1 MEIKVRALDGIEAK
15 STQEIEKE
23 LLDKHEESIA
33 SEGQVKSEDVKS
45 EDEDSIQEGDV
56 LSFINK
62 RYNKEINS
70 VDDLF
75 QQVETNDDLPEDVSA
90 YFKYKKET
98 GRGLDDFVRLN
109 KDYDSLSDE
118 QVLTEYYLD
127 TEDGLDKDD
136 VTDLIENK
144 FYFDEDL
151 DEESD
156 IKKIKL
162 EKKREL
168 AKAKKHLNQI
178 KEKYSA
184 PLESRGLDVPEED
197 KEAYDA
203 YKKYVSESK
212 TVQEKNKRSAEWFN
226 NETSK
231 VFSDEFKGFEFKV
244 NDNNIRFSPGDA
256 KELKSKQ
263 SDIMNFISKFTND
276 DGMMSDAK
284 GYHKALSVAMNPD
297 KFAKFFYEQGMADAV
312 EDQSKK
318 SKNINMDVRSA
329 NQLSVNS
336 GFKARALSSS
346 SGNGLKIKSI
356 KRT

>member
-23 LLDKHEESIA
+23 LLDKHEKENTPEVVEAPEKVDESKNL
-33 SEGQVKSEDVKS
+33 E
-45 EDEDSIQEGDV
+45 EGDV

-75 QQVETNDDLPEDVSA
+75 QQVETNEELPEDVSA

-109 KDYDSLSDE
+109 KDYDNLSDE

-127 TEDGLDKDD
+127 TEEGLDKSDISD
-136 VTDLIENK
+136 MIEDK
-144 FYFDEDL
+144 FSFDEDL
-151 DEESD
+151 DNESD

-168 AKAKKHLNQI
+168 SKAKKHLNQI

-184 PLESRGLDVPEED
+184 PLESRGLDVPKED
-197 KEAYDA
+197 KESYEA
-203 YKKYVSESK
+203 YKKYVSESS
-212 TVQEKNKRSAEWFN
+212 TVQEQNKRSAEWFN
-226 NETSK
+226 KETSK
-231 VFSDEFKGFEFKV
+231 VFNDEFKGFKFKV
-244 NDNNIRFSPGDA
+244 NDSDISFSPGDA
-256 KELKSKQ
+256 NELKSKQ
-263 SDIMNFISKFTND
+263 SDIMNFISKFTNEE
-276 DGMMSDAK
+276 GMMSDAK

-318 SKNINMDVRSA
+318 SKNINMDVRGA
-329 NQLSVNS
+329 NQLSVKS
-336 GFKARALSSS
+336 GFKARAMSSS
-346 SGNGLKIKSI
+346 SGNGLKIKSV

>member
-23 LLDKHEESIA
+23 LLDKHEKESA
-33 SEGQVKSEDVKS
+33 PEAVKEPAKV
-45 EDEDSIQEGDV
+45 DEPKALEEGDV

-75 QQVETNDDLPEDVSA
+75 QQVETNEDLPEDVSA

-109 KDYDSLSDE
+109 KDYDNLSDE

-127 TEDGLDKDD
+127 TEEGFDKDD
-136 VTDLIENK
+136 VSDMIEDK
-144 FYFDEDL
+144 FSFDEDL
-151 DEESD
+151 DDESD

-197 KEAYDA
+197 KEAYES

-212 TVQEKNKRSAEWFN
+212 TVQEKNKRSAEWFS

-231 VFSDEFKGFEFKV
+231 VFNDEFKGFEFKV

-256 KELKSKQ
+256 
-263 SDIMNFISKFTND
+263 N
-276 DGMMSDAK
+276 

-297 KFAKFFYEQGMADAV
+297 KFAKFFYEQGKSEAV
-312 EDQSKK
+312 DGVMRKQ
-318 SKNINMDVRSA
+318 KNVNMTTRRAPETVTKGGMKIKA
-329 NQLSVNS
+329 VNNDS
-336 GFKARALSSS
+336 GR
-346 SGNGLKIKSI
+346 GLKIRSI
-356 KRT
+356 KKI

>member
-1 MEIKVRALDGIEAK
+1 MEIKVRALDSIEAK
-15 STQEIEKE
+15 STQEVEKE
-23 LLDKHEESIA
+23 LLEKHEKETA
-33 SEGQVKSEDVKS
+33 VEAVEEPVKV
-45 EDEDSIQEGDV
+45 DEPKELEEGDV

-75 QQVETNDDLPEDVSA
+75 QQVETNEELPEDVSA

-127 TEDGLDKDD
+127 TEEGLDKSD
-136 VTDLIENK
+136 VKDLIEDK
-144 FYFDEDL
+144 FFYDEDL
-151 DEESD
+151 DDESD

-184 PLESRGLDVPEED
+184 PLESRGLDVPNEE
-197 KEAYDA
+197 KEAYEA

-231 VFSDEFKGFEFKV
+231 VFNDEFKGFEFNV

-256 KELKSKQ
+256 NELKSKQ

-276 DGMMSDAK
+276 EGMMSDAK

-297 KFAKFFYEQGMADAV
+297 KFAKFFYEQGMADAIGDV
-312 EDQSKK
+312 TRESKNVDMPVRRSPESVTKGGFKVTSLGDNRGSGLRIRSKK
-318 SKNINMDVRSA
+318 
-329 NQLSVNS
+329 
-336 GFKARALSSS
+336 
-346 SGNGLKIKSI
+346 
-356 KRT
+356 